1 VVAKPD
7 ERGAAEIATPGCLGH
22 HTKDYVRNNWR
33 PRADRLGA
41 AGQGWG
47 KTRGAV
53 CLGLVSVVGVRTRRV
68 PSLAASG
75 PLTTETLGF
84 RRKEG
89 VSAGADHCN
98 SSVAGASLALAETTA
113 SRRKRKLPAS
123 GMGSPLAS
131 AHGQG

>member
-1 VVAKPD
+1 
-7 ERGAAEIATPGCLGH
+7 
-22 HTKDYVRNNWR
+22 
-33 PRADRLGA
+33 
-41 AGQGWG
+41 
-47 KTRGAV
+47 
-53 CLGLVSVVGVRTRRV
+53 VSVVGVRARRV

-113 SRRKRKLPAS
+113 SRRRQDWRTERQEHDEEAAVGGRLGVALRGGREPFGLIVGGQQGRRSCALVELDRDRAAGGHSGLPEDS
-123 GMGSPLAS
+123 SS
-131 AHGQG
+131 NHV